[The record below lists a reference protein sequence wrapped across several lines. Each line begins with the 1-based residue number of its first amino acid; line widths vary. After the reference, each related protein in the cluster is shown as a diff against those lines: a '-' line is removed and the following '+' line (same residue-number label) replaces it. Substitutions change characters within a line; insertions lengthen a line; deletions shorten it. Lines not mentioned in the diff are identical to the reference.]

1 MTEFEVEK
9 KYRVDEADSISITQ
23 LLKGM
28 VLKEASHRQL
38 DVVYL
43 YGMDSF
49 KEFKK
54 GDPVIRIRQKD
65 KSTILTLKKQLNN
78 ESSYEIE
85 SGISDVD
92 SIDKILKGAGFRE
105 VVRVEK
111 NRVVYDFDGAEVC
124 VDDVH
129 GLGKFIEIEIL
140 CSIDKQED
148 AKKRIDSIAKSLG
161 LSDDMVEPRKYDALI
176 KEMKS
181 S

>member
-105 VVRVEK
+105 VVRVE
-111 NRVVYDFDGAEVC
+111 
-124 VDDVH
+124 
-129 GLGKFIEIEIL
+129 I
-140 CSIDKQED
+140 
-148 AKKRIDSIAKSLG
+148 
-161 LSDDMVEPRKYDALI
+161 
-176 KEMKS
+176 
-181 S
+181 